1 MTSFVFLLQVF
12 VSGHGWRCIPVS
24 VKPDLGE
31 LISTLLKSKAGST
44 AKRYS
49 KEILKFIDY
58 RNFSR
63 GVRSVPPFPV
73 LFLVAYL
80 FKVYKSSSS
89 YASLVMTHAA
99 LKWFHLVFGLSN
111 GINPLDSSIVS

>member
-1 MTSFVFLLQVF
+1 MSQTTV
-12 VSGHGWRCIPVS
+12 GG

-44 AKRYS
+44 AKRYG

-58 RNFSR
+58 CNFSR

-73 LFLVAYL
+73 LFL
-80 FKVYKSSSS
+80 
-89 YASLVMTHAA
+89 
-99 LKWFHLVFGLSN
+99 FGLNN
-111 GINPLDSSIVS
+111 GINPLDSSIVP